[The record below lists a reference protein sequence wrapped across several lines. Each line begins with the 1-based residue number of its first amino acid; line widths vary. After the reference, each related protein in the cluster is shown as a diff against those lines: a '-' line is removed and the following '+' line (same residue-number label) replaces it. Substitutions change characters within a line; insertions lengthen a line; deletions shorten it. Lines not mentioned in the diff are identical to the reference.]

1 MEARLLMLKSTV
13 EGLEG
18 EFTLLV
24 LLPLI
29 SLDKKLP
36 LKAIEMKS
44 MLESSRTEEAV
55 PYHTEQR

>member
-1 MEARLLMLKSTV
+1 M
-13 EGLEG
+13 
-18 EFTLLV
+18 V

-36 LKAIEMKS
+36 IEMKS

-55 PYHTEQR
+55 PYHTVQRYKYKRNLSLRGSSLLTELTD